1 MNGNPPGSTDKNA
14 VSRRGFPTGVASPG
28 GFTLLEVL
36 IVLAICAALAWTFQT
51 PVTQFHKLA
60 FNQQIVA
67 DLTMNMQRFQLL
79 LKAELIQAGFG
90 IPPSQTESGVDIQEN
105 TLTLKA
111 DFNRDGDFQDTRESI
126 SYRYDVTRQR
136 LSRKSGRGAYQRFM
150 EGLTHLRFEAWQPSP
165 SASINCI
172 KIYFQVLQQT
182 TVDEMVL
189 CPLSLK
195 NQ

>member
-1 MNGNPPGSTDKNA
+1 MNGNPLCCDNKKSAISKEIH
-14 VSRRGFPTGVASPG
+14 FIESPPA

-36 IVLAICAALAWTFQT
+36 IVLAVCAILAWTFQT

-60 FNQQIVA
+60 FTQQIVA

-90 IPPSQTESGVDIQEN
+90 IPPSQIESGVDIQEH

-111 DFNRDGDFQDTRESI
+111 DFNQDGDFQDTRENI

-136 LSRKSGRGAYQRFM
+136 LSRKSGRGAYQRFI

-165 SASINCI
+165 SASINCV

-182 TVDEMVL
+182 TVDEMIL
-189 CPLSLK
+189 CPLNL
-195 NQ
+195 